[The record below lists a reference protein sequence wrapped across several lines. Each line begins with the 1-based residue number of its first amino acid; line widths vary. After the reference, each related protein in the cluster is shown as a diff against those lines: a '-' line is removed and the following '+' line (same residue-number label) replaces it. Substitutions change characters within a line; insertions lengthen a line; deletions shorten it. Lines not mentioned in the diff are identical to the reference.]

1 MGYNIYDNKI
11 RKGYEPVLF
20 PDPVTLEPPYV
31 DIYQDK
37 NTRKFLPDHY
47 DRKRGRTHY
56 LKVWPSAEEK
66 INLATS
72 MNLFKSFAG
81 LNEPVSFEIIG
92 QGGKIFLQFVS
103 SARDMSL
110 IRDAASTKYSHAFIE
125 EVLEDPLDVYYQNQK
140 KNESKTEFHFLDYYA
155 TAPYYLPAISLEGLL
170 SDPLEPLYTILS
182 DLHLGELCFYQIL
195 FIPTRHDWQ
204 KNIRAVLGRMQE
216 TRHANRHEQ
225 KIIQE
230 GINKKI
236 GQGESLF
243 AVSLRAGIFASP
255 GRAKGL
261 LQRLHSAV
269 NSLGSQRQPL
279 RYFTRSDYYDHGI
292 TKKDHLY
299 IFLNRVS
306 LRCGM
311 ILNATELTHLCHI
324 PSSETLTRYPKI
336 SRTQKSYPVPQHLT
350 SSGERIGYNE
360 HKGVRQDVKISE
372 KLQNRHVFIVGKSGC
387 GKSTLIQN
395 MVKSHLEKGDGFGV
409 IDPHGKLIRE
419 MILPLIPKERIEDVI
434 YFNAGDFEHPIGF
447 NILAHS
453 GNKSEKEHIRVDLLD
468 FFEEL
473 TETKLGVTIEHLLNF
488 SLAVLLRRHDSTL
501 ADIERLLTDK
511 VFRAS
516 LLKDVTDDRLL
527 QFWEREFPPLERRGA
542 LHTITNKLSPLLL
555 PDSAVRPM
563 LIQKKN
569 AVNFLEIMNQKKI
582 FLANLSL
589 GDIGQRN
596 SDLLGRLL
604 VSKIQIAGMMR
615 EGRGTF
621 PDWYLYI
628 DEFQHMATPTMKEI
642 LSGARKYR
650 LHLTLAT
657 QDMGGIPDDL
667 LRTVFNAST
676 LMFFNCDLPKDQQF
690 IERVLGGKF
699 TSEEIGRLTKG
710 NAFVKIEANVFNLTT
725 YPPVKLEGKGFRDEI
740 IASSRQKYAHVLQ
753 KEEVVSPMVEVP
765 SFPPSSEGK
774 ITTPPIA
781 QKTTARGK
789 EPVTEIR
796 EEGLLADEMGFLKFL
811 SDNPAMFVTKVYKSL
826 GLSGYKG
833 DKLKESLIKKGHI
846 SQDETREGK
855 MGRLAKILSL
865 TEEGIQ
871 ALNAK
876 RLSGKGGDV
885 HKQLQL
891 MIKEQSELYGWKAK
905 IEERIPGSLE
915 SVDVGL
921 KKGEVS
927 VAIEISSTTKP
938 DQEIQNIRKCLDAGY
953 DYIVCVSSDEKSL
966 ALLKTEVKKGFMI
979 KERERIRF
987 YHPSRIKT
995 FLSGI
1000 DSDRVVSEKP
1010 AVSDIISNQKQLL
1023 NTKEAAELLGLS
1035 KHTLYEWVIQKKIPY
1050 IKVGRLTKFKRKDL
1064 DEWLNKRSYGED
1076 RRGIL

>member
-1 MGYNIYDNKI
+1 M
-11 RKGYEPVLF
+11 RRYEPILF
-20 PDPVTLEPPYV
+20 PDPVALEPAYI
-31 DIYQDK
+31 DISHEK
-37 NTRKFLPDHY
+37 KSRKFFPDHY
-47 DRKRGRTHY
+47 DRKRERTHY
-56 LKVWPSAEEK
+56 LKVWPSGAEK
-66 INLATS
+66 LNLATS
-72 MNLFKSFAG
+72 ANLFKSFAG
-81 LNEPVSFEIIG
+81 LKEPVSFEIIG
-92 QGGKIFLQFVS
+92 QGDKVFLQFVTS
-103 SARDMSL
+103 QRDLPL
-110 IRDAASTKYSHAFIE
+110 IKDAASTQYTHAFIE
-125 EVLEDPLDVYYQNQK
+125 EVTEDPLHTYYQNQK
-140 KNESKTEFHFLDYYA
+140 NNGLKTEFHFLDYYP
-155 TAPYYLPAISLEGLL
+155 TAPYYIPAISLEKLQN
-170 SDPLEPLYTILS
+170 DPLEPLYTILS
-182 DLHLGELCFYQIL
+182 DINYGEFCFYQIL
-195 FIPTRHDWQ
+195 FIPTRHDWH
-204 KNIRAVLGRMQE
+204 KNIRTIQGQMQE
-216 TRHANRHEQ
+216 MKHANRHEL
-225 KIIQE
+225 KIIQD
-230 GINKKI
+230 GINEKI

-243 AVSLRAGIFASP
+243 AVSLRVGIFASP
-255 GRAKGL
+255 ERAKGL
-261 LQRLHSAV
+261 LQRLNSAV
-269 NSLGSQRQPL
+269 SSLGNQRQPL
-279 RYFTRSDYYDHGI
+279 RYFTRGDYYDHGI
-292 TKKDHLY
+292 PKKDHLY
-299 IFLNRVS
+299 IFLNRAS
-306 LRCGM
+306 LRSGM
-311 ILNATELTHLCHI
+311 ILNSTELAQLCHL
-324 PSSETLTRYPKI
+324 PSSEALPRYSKI
-336 SRTQKSYPVPQHLT
+336 DRAQKTYPVPLYLT
-350 SSGERIGYNE
+350 EAGERIGYNE
-360 HKGVRQDVKISE
+360 HRGIRHDVRISE

-395 MVKSHLEKGDGFGV
+395 MVRSHLEKGDGFGV

-419 MILPLIPKERIEDVI
+419 MILPLIPKERIDDVI
-434 YFNAGDFEHPIGF
+434 YLNAGDFDHPIGF

-473 TETKLGVTIEHLLNF
+473 TEIKLGVTIEHLLNF

-501 ADIERLLTDK
+501 ADIERILIDK
-511 VFRAS
+511 AFRYN
-516 LLKDVTDDRLL
+516 LLKEVTDNRLL

-582 FLANLSL
+582 FLANLSM

-615 EGRGTF
+615 EGLQSF

-690 IERVLGGKF
+690 VERVLAGKF
-699 TSEEIGRLTKG
+699 TSEEVGRLTKG
-710 NAFVKIEANVFNLTT
+710 SAFVKIEANVFNLTT
-725 YPPVKLEGKGFRDEI
+725 YPSVKFQDKGFTNDI
-740 IASSRQKYAHVLQ
+740 IARSQERYAIEPK
-753 KEEVVSPMVEVP
+753 KEEEVLPVIEVP
-765 SFPPSSEGK
+765 SLPSETVIK
-774 ITTPPIA
+774 TQQILTETP
-781 QKTTARGK
+781 AREK
-789 EPVTEIR
+789 EPAIEIK
-796 EEGLLADEMGFLKFL
+796 EEGFPEDEMVFLKFV

-833 DKLKESLIKKGHI
+833 DKLKESLIKNGFI
-846 SQDETREGK
+846 VQNETREGK

-865 TEEGIQ
+865 TEEGVRKI
-871 ALNAK
+871 NIK
-876 RLSGKGGDV
+876 HLSGKGGDA
-885 HKQLQL
+885 HKQLQQ
-891 MIKEQSELYGWKAK
+891 MIKEQAELFGWKAK
-905 IEERIPGSLE
+905 IEDRIPGSLE

-921 KKGEVS
+921 RKGEAS
-927 VAIEISSTTKP
+927 VAVEISNTTKP

-953 DYIVCVSSDEKSL
+953 DYIVCVSSEEKSL

-1000 DSDRVVSEKP
+1000 DSTGIVSEKP
-1010 AVSDIISNQKQLL
+1010 AVSDNISNQKQLL
-1023 NTKEAAELLGLS
+1023 DTKEAAEFLGIS
-1035 KHTLYEWVIQKKIPY
+1035 KHTLYEWVIQKKIHH
-1050 IKVGRLTKFKRKDL
+1050 IKVGRLTKFRRRDL
-1064 DEWLNKRSYGED
+1064 EEWLNKRSQAED
-1076 RRGIL
+1076 RRDFL